1 MGILCFV
8 VALLGMISAGAGFAA
23 EVTRVKASQVKLD
36 SFRQSYI
43 ISAATVL
50 MAQIIINVATGC
62 FCCIRRTAE
71 PHFTRAF
78 CFYIISWI
86 TFIIG
91 MGLLLAGAAL
101 NDRHDEV
108 IVKNGG
114 YYCYVIKPGVFA
126 TGAVLAAVSSIFGV
140 FYYQTL
146 NSKEKGTSN
155 VEIPNQGGINSGF
168 VTEDAYN
175 KRQFS

>member
-1 MGILCFV
+1 MLIQ
-8 VALLGMISAGAGFAA
+8 ARIY
-23 EVTRVKASQVKLD
+23 TRE
-36 SFRQSYI
+36 R
-43 ISAATVL
+43 
-50 MAQIIINVATGC
+50 
-62 FCCIRRTAE
+62 
-71 PHFTRAF
+71 
-78 CFYIISWI
+78 I

-91 MGLLLAGAAL
+91 TGLLLAGAAL

-146 NSKEKGTSN
+146 KEKGTSN
-155 VEIPNQGGINSGF
+155 VEIPNQGGIVRAQPQFQIQNSGF
-168 VTEDAYN
+168 VNEDAYN